1 MRRSTRQAARAAN
14 KARLSGTIIS
24 DPPKNKKIA
33 FADEDEENHVGDV
46 TGQAQSEGNDSSEQS
61 NPIDMTDGSGTN
73 DKDSNINEEDEAVEE
88 VTGSAAR
95 ASMQKSR
102 DVERKISKESASKKK
117 KKKRNIAVEDNTSN
131 NVETDAPESDDESDV
146 EDNEEI
152 LTDDFFKMVDSE
164 RASHSQKMKEE
175 KRHKR
180 IQQKKLFLGKHTTFV
195 VDGDYGIANAPH
207 PINSNIEVVALGEV
221 GDGESIGT
229 PRAHDERQLLTS
241 ATIGLAPSKAATTFA
256 RGSMSSGV
264 SKERSSNGSRKR
276 KSKDEE
282 TWKRTRK
289 LMRLGVAHRPGQAAT
304 LFVRKTK

>member
-14 KARLSGTIIS
+14 KARLSGRIIC

-33 FADEDEENHVGDV
+33 FGDEDDYHVGDV
-46 TGQAQSEGNDSSEQS
+46 NEQAQAQGNENSEQS
-61 NPIDMTDGSGTN
+61 HPIDTTDESGTKN
-73 DKDSNINEEDEAVEE
+73 KDSNENINDEDDAVEE

-117 KKKRNIAVEDNTSN
+117 RKKKNIVVEDNTSN
-131 NVETDAPESDDESDV
+131 VETDALESDNESDE
-146 EDNEEI
+146 EDL

-164 RASHSQKMKEE
+164 RASHSQKTKQE

-180 IQQKKLFLGKHTTFV
+180 IQQKKILLGKHTTFV
-195 VDGDYGIANAPH
+195 VDGDYGTANAPY
-207 PINSNIEVVALGEV
+207 PINSNVEVVALGEV
-221 GDGESIGT
+221 GDGESNET
-229 PRAHDERQLLTS
+229 PRVHDTS
-241 ATIGLAPSKAATTFA
+241 ATLGLAPSKAATTFA

-264 SKERSSNGSRKR
+264 SKVRSSNGSRKR

-289 LMRLGVAHRPGQAAT
+289 LNHLGVGHRPGQAAT

>member
-14 KARLSGTIIS
+14 KARLSGRIIC

-33 FADEDEENHVGDV
+33 FGDEDDDHVGDV
-46 TGQAQSEGNDSSEQS
+46 NEQAQAQGNENSEQS
-61 NPIDMTDGSGTN
+61 NPIDTTDECGTN
-73 DKDSNINEEDEAVEE
+73 NKDSNENNNDEDDAVEE

-117 KKKRNIAVEDNTSN
+117 RKKKNIVVEDNTSN
-131 NVETDAPESDDESDV
+131 VETDALESDDESDD
-146 EDNEEI
+146 EDI

-164 RASHSQKMKEE
+164 RASHSQKMKQE

-180 IQQKKLFLGKHTTFV
+180 IQQKKILLGKHTTFV
-195 VDGDYGIANAPH
+195 VDGDYGTANAPY
-207 PINSNIEVVALGEV
+207 PINSNVEVVALGEV
-221 GDGESIGT
+221 GDGESNET
-229 PRAHDERQLLTS
+229 PRVHDERQLLTS
-241 ATIGLAPSKAATTFA
+241 ATLGLAPSKAATTFA
-256 RGSMSSGV
+256 RGRMSSGV
-264 SKERSSNGSRKR
+264 SKVRSSNGSRKR

-289 LMRLGVAHRPGQAAT
+289 LNRLGVGHGQAAT